1 MIHYNTYDLHKA
13 PKYIDIIEFLGGT
26 EIRDDHVWAI
36 ARESHD
42 IPVFENIWYQITLN
56 EIYNKTFESY
66 GENLDYFVNS
76 RDTHL
81 YYQGDEI
88 YDLSDFKDLIE
99 QWKTQ

>member
-56 EIYNKTFESY
+56 EIYNRPLNLMVRIWTISSIQGTHIFTIKVTKFMTFPI
-66 GENLDYFVNS
+66 L
-76 RDTHL
+76 R
-81 YYQGDEI
+81 I
-88 YDLSDFKDLIE
+88 
-99 QWKTQ
+99 